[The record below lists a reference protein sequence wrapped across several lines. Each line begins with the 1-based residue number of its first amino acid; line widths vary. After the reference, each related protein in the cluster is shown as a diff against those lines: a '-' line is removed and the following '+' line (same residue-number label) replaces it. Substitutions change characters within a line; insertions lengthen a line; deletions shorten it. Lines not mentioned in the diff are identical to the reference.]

1 MLVKIITAL
10 NSEMGAFRAEM
21 QEFKKT
27 VEKRIDILDSRQSLC
42 QMNPA
47 SCANARKLEEHI
59 KSDAG
64 KAGRATGI
72 IACVLSCFNMLV
84 TVVTIIAR
92 GL

>member
-1 MLVKIITAL
+1 MLVKIITEL

-27 VEKRIDILDSRQSLC
+27 VEKKIDFLDSRQSLC

-59 KSDAG
+59 KADAG
-64 KAGRATGI
+64 KQGRVTGI
-72 IACVLSCFNMLV
+72 IACALSCLNMLI
-84 TVVTIIAR
+84 TFVTIVVR
-92 GL
+92 SL